1 MAENEKPLQVVCKGF
16 VFGLQSGCKVVLGIA
31 GESFEHPLGD
41 VDGDGVSAGFVARPS
56 VA

>member
-16 VFGLQSGCKVVLGIA
+16 VFGLQSGCKLVLGIA

-56 VA
+56 CA